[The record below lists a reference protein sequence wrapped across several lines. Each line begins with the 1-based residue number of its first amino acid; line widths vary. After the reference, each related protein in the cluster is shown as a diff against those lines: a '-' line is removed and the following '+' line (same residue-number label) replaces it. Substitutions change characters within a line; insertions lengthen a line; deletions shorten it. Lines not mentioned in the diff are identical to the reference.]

1 MTKVP
6 IVVWCHAPEMYD
18 RVYEDGVN
26 LHDERWRCKSW
37 PLMLIDLK
45 LCSHSPQSSSL
56 IKQCC
61 TLQLIITVGCIKI
74 HNGIE
79 QVGCRSFVLPI
90 WCVAGDPL
98 NTTALALVMGITSAC
113 ISSTTT
119 PDFKTVHRH
128 NCDQYASNMVS
139 DQMVP
144 PPVPNHGH
152 TIWSQWS
159 KCSQPFPIRVG
170 GSQASHLLQPRK
182 DKK

>member
-6 IVVWCHAPEMYD
+6 IVVWCHAPKMYD

-45 LCSHSPQSSSL
+45 FTFTTVQFTDQAVLYLAVDHNSWLYQNPEWYRAGRVSVLCAPHLMCSRWPTEH
-56 IKQCC
+56 C
-61 TLQLIITVGCIKI
+61 TG
-74 HNGIE
+74 
-79 QVGCRSFVLPI
+79 
-90 WCVAGDPL
+90 
-98 NTTALALVMGITSAC
+98 LALVMGITSAC
-113 ISSTTT
+113 ISSPTT

-170 GSQASHLLQPRK
+170 GSQASHLLQLRK
-182 DKK
+182 EKK